1 VLGRHSPGKLAHP
14 GRPLAASQ
22 VDAGSA
28 DHRNA
33 DAGRAGGEP
42 NLAAHPQART
52 PDSHADR
59 PAVADAGAAD
69 PDAGAANP
77 NSDAFALTGSAD
89 RDPDTAGFP
98 DADTGGLLLA

>member
-1 VLGRHSPGKLAHP
+1 VLGHRSSGKLAHP
-14 GRPLAASQ
+14 GGSLAASE

-28 DHRNA
+28 GHRNA

-69 PDAGAANP
+69 PDAGAGDP
-77 NSDAFALTGSAD
+77 NSDAFADARPS
-89 RDPDTAGFP
+89 DPDAVGFP

>member
-1 VLGRHSPGKLAHP
+1 VLGHHSPGKLAHP

-33 DAGRAGGEP
+33 DAGAADGEP

-59 PAVADAGAAD
+59 PAVADAGAAN

-77 NSDAFALTGSAD
+77 NSDAFADALPS
-89 RDPDTAGFP
+89 DPDADAVGFP